1 MGNVQPI
8 PEVRPL
14 AGVLAADQDLL
25 SRAEQALTEDF
36 GPPACRSE
44 AVSFLHTPYYA
55 AEMGEPLWRQFLVFE
70 RLRPA
75 EELADWK
82 LAANAMERGLGLNA
96 RGGRRVNLD
105 PGYLAP
111 GKLVLAS
118 TKNHEHRIY
127 LRNGIYAEM
136 TLRIRQHR
144 FAAWPWTYPDYDAA
158 RPFFDAAYAAYLQAL
173 GPGAQNAEGAVFT

>member
-1 MGNVQPI
+1 MGNLQAI
-8 PEVRPL
+8 PLVRPL
-14 AGVLAADQDLL
+14 AGVLASDQALL
-25 SRAEQALTEDF
+25 ASAEQALTGFF
-36 GPPACRSE
+36 GPVASRSE
-44 AVSFLHTPYYA
+44 AGPFAHTRYYA
-55 AEMGEPLWRQFLVFE
+55 AEMGETLWRQFLVFE
-70 RLRPA
+70 QLRPA

-82 LAANAMERGLGLNA
+82 LAANALEQEAGLNA
-96 RGGRRVNLD
+96 QGGRRVNLD

-127 LRNGIYAEM
+127 LRNGIFAEL
-136 TLRIRQHR
+136 TLRICRRR

-173 GPGAQNAEGAVFT
+173 GKAEGVESA

>member
-1 MGNVQPI
+1 MGSLQPI

-14 AGVLAADQDLL
+14 AGVLAADPGLL
-25 SRAEQALTEDF
+25 SRAEQALTGYF
-36 GPPACRSE
+36 GPLASRSE
-44 AVSFLHTPYYA
+44 AVPFTHSHYYA
-55 AEMGEPLWRQFLVFE
+55 AEMGESLWRQFLVFE

-82 LAANAMERGLGLNA
+82 LAANAMEQDLGLNA
-96 RGGRRVNLD
+96 QGGRRVNLD

-127 LRNGIYAEM
+127 LRSGIYAEM
-136 TLRIRQHR
+136 TLRIRHR
-144 FAAWPWTYPDYDAA
+144 HFLAWPWTYPDYDAA
-158 RPFFDAAYAAYLQAL
+158 RPFFDTAYAAYLQAL
-173 GPGAQNAEGAVFT
+173 GPAALKTEGVVLT